1 MQVIAIDPGLTI
13 GLASVEVFGGT
24 LSIDVHQTADV
35 LEAENWIE
43 RHMCWDPVILVEEYV
58 GSGHLTKEAKHTVEV
73 LGFFKYLFNGHPM
86 NFPVPQARKA
96 HVSEA
101 QHFIT
106 ELGVTEGPHNADA
119 LAHALAYLRKNNV
132 SYSAFV

>member
-1 MQVIAIDPGLTI
+1 MPVIAIDPGLTI
-13 GLASVEVFGGT
+13 GLASVEVFRST
-24 LSIDVHQTADV
+24 LAIHVHQTADV
-35 LEAENWIE
+35 LEAENWVAN
-43 RHMCWDPVILVEEYV
+43 HAYLDSTILIEEYV

-73 LGFFKYLFNGHPM
+73 LGFFKHRFSWYQM

-132 SYSAFV
+132 SYSAFI

>member
-1 MQVIAIDPGLTI
+1 MHVIAIDPGLTI
-13 GLASVEVFGGT
+13 GLASVEVFRGT
-24 LSIDVHQTADV
+24 LAIHVHQTTGV

-43 RHMCWDPVILVEEYV
+43 SHIYRNTVILVEEYV

-73 LGFFKYLFNGHPM
+73 LGFFKHRFNEYPM
-86 NFPVPQARKA
+86 NLPVPQARKA

-119 LAHALAYLRKNNV
+119 LAHALTYLRKNNV